1 MSIDERVL
9 DKLHALPP
17 ERQQAVLDFIESLGR
32 KDRQVVPRR
41 RLRGLCA
48 DLGLKLSAEE
58 IDEARREMW
67 ADFPRGDI

>member
-17 ERQQAVLDFIESLGR
+17 DRQQEVLDFLDSLGQ
-32 KDRQVVPRR
+32 KSQQVAPRR

-48 DLGLKLSAEE
+48 DLSVKLSAEQ

>member
-1 MSIDERVL
+1 VL
-9 DKLHALPP
+9 HF
-17 ERQQAVLDFIESLGR
+17 LDSLGE
-32 KDRQVVPRR
+32 KSRQATQRR

-48 DLGLKLSAEE
+48 DLNVKLSAEQ